1 MLPLMGQAEVD
12 IDIKAAPD
20 KVWAVISDFGGLDKW
35 LPGVDSCRQEGD
47 DRHLEMMNMN
57 ITEHL
62 VKKDDA
68 GKQLIYGITDGVPIE
83 HHQATITVSPAGD
96 GSKVTWLV
104 DTDDAMTEMMSQI
117 YQQGLVAL
125 KEHVES

>member
-12 IDIKAAPD
+12 IDIKADPD
-20 KVWAVISDFGGLDKW
+20 KVWAVVGDFGALDKW
-35 LPGVDSCRQEGD
+35 LPGVESCNQEGD
-47 DRHLEMMNMN
+47 DRHLEMMNMK

-62 VKKDDA
+62 VKKDDSA
-68 GKQLIYGITDGVPIE
+68 RQIVYGITDGVPVE
-83 HHQATITVSPAGD
+83 RHQATITVSPAGD
-96 GSKVTWLV
+96 GSKVSWLV

-125 KEHVES
+125 KEHVEG

>member
-1 MLPLMGQAEVD
+1 MGKAAVD
-12 IDIKAAPD
+12 IDIKASPD
-20 KVWAVISDFGGLDKW
+20 QVWTVVSDFGGLDTW
-35 LPGVDSCRQEGD
+35 LPGVDSCRQDGD
-47 DRHLEMMNMN
+47 DRFLEMMNMN

-68 GKQLIYGITDGVPIE
+68 GMQLVYGITDGVPVE
-83 HHQATITVSPAGD
+83 HHQATITVTPAGD
-96 GSKVTWLV
+96 GSKVTWEV
-104 DTDDAMTEMMSQI
+104 DTDDAMTDMMSQI

>member
-1 MLPLMGQAEVD
+1 MGKAAVD
-12 IDIKAAPD
+12 IDIKASPD
-20 KVWAVISDFGGLDKW
+20 QVWAVVSDFGGLDKW

-47 DRHLEMMNMN
+47 DRFLEMMSMS

-68 GKQLIYGITDGVPIE
+68 GKQLVYGITDGVPVE
-83 HHQATITVSPAGD
+83 QHQATITVAPAGD
-96 GSKVTWLV
+96 GSKVTWEV
-104 DTDDAMTEMMSQI
+104 DTDDAMTDMMSQI

-125 KEHVES
+125 KEHVEG

>member
-1 MLPLMGQAEVD
+1 MLPSMGQAEVD
-12 IDIKAAPD
+12 IEIKADPD
-20 KVWAVISDFGGLDKW
+20 KVWAVVGDFGGLDKW
-35 LPGVDSCRQEGD
+35 LPGVESCNQEGD
-47 DRHLEMMNMN
+47 DRHLEMMNMT

-62 VKKDDA
+62 VRRDDSA
-68 GKQLIYGITDGVPIE
+68 RQIVYGITDGVPVE
-83 HHQATITVSPAGD
+83 SHQATITVSPAGD

>member
-1 MLPLMGQAEVD
+1 MAKATVD

-20 KVWAVISDFGGLDKW
+20 KVWGVVSDFGGLDKW
-35 LPGVDSCRQEGD
+35 LPGVESCGLEGD
-47 DRHLEMMNMN
+47 DRILDMMNMT

-62 VKKDDA
+62 VKKDDG
-68 GKQLIYGITDGVPIE
+68 GKQLVYGITDGVPVE
-83 HHQATITVSPAGD
+83 RHEATITVTPAGD
-96 GSKVTWLV
+96 GSKVTWEV

>member
-1 MLPLMGQAEVD
+1 MLPLMGKAEVD
-12 IDIKAAPD
+12 IDIKAGPD
-20 KVWAVISDFGGLDKW
+20 EVWAVVSNFGGLDQW
-35 LPGVDSCRQEGD
+35 LPGVESCTQDGD
-47 DRHLEMMNMN
+47 DRHLEMMGMK

-62 VKKDDA
+62 IGKDDA
-68 GKQLIYGITDGVPIE
+68 ARQIVYGITDGVPVE
-83 HHQATITVSPAGD
+83 RHQATITVVPAGD

-104 DTDDAMTEMMSQI
+104 DTDDSMTEMMSQI

>member
-1 MLPLMGQAEVD
+1 MGKAAVD
-12 IDIKAAPD
+12 IDIKADPD
-20 KVWAVISDFGGLDKW
+20 KVWGVVSDFGGLDTW
-35 LPGVDSCRQEGD
+35 LPGVDSCRREGD
-47 DRHLEMMNMN
+47 DRFLEMMNMN

-68 GKQLIYGITDGVPIE
+68 AKQLVYGITDGVPVE
-83 HHQATITVSPAGD
+83 HHEATITVAPAGD
-96 GSKVTWLV
+96 GSNVTWEV
-104 DTDDAMTEMMSQI
+104 DTDDAMTDMMSQI